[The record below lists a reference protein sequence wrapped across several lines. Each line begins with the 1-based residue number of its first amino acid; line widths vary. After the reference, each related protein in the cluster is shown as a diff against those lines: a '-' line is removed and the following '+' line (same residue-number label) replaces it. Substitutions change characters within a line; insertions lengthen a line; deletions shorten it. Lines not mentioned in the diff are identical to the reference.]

1 MVGKIGDR
9 TAGAILVLMCG
20 ATLYALAMTSAAKK
34 ANLIGVKAQD
44 DKSAVRDFQEK
55 LKAFERQ
62 N

>member
-9 TAGAILVLMCG
+9 AASAILMVMCG

-34 ANLIGVKAQD
+34 ANLTGVKPI
-44 DKSAVRDFQEK
+44 DKTSAVRDFEEK